1 MKKLQTKLHALAASA
16 LLLSAC
22 VTGPAFAETI
32 KGRVDVV
39 NQGNQTLV
47 VAGITFQTTPA
58 TAYND
63 ALKAFSNLQQGQK
76 VTVEFDR
83 NGSNQYTA
91 KLISLEK

>member
-1 MKKLQTKLHALAASA
+1 MKKTISKLQVLAASA
-16 LLLSAC
+16 AMLSAC
-22 VTGPAFAETI
+22 ATAPAFAETI

-47 VAGITFQTTPA
+47 VAGITFQTGQDT
-58 TAYND
+58 TYND

-91 KLISLEK
+91 KVITLDK